1 MDKAYTPLTSIAAL
15 RQVYDAPATAIRDKA
30 LPALDKHSK
39 HFISLSPF
47 FCISTQG
54 QEGLGDVSPRGG
66 EPGLVHVL
74 DETHIAFPDRPG
86 NNRLDTLVNLI
97 NAPGIGMLF
106 FLPGIDEMLRLNGIA
121 SITVDEQLMQRFVY
135 EGKRPRAVIV
145 VEVKEVYMHC
155 SKALR
160 RSALWNPEKQ
170 LTKKDFPSLGQIA
183 RDQYKLLTPAK
194 LIDLALAQDA
204 KRNLY

>member
-1 MDKAYTPLTSIAAL
+1 MTISYSPITSVAAL
-15 RQVYDAPATAIRDKA
+15 RQIYDEPATAIRDKA
-30 LPALDKHSK
+30 LPTLDKHSK

-47 FCISTQG
+47 CCISTQG

-66 EPGLVHVL
+66 EPGFVHVL

-97 NAPGIGMLF
+97 NTPGIGMLF

-121 SITVDEQLMQRFVY
+121 SITVDEHLMQHFVY

-170 LTKKDFPSLGQIA
+170 LTKKNFPSLGQIA
-183 RDQYKLLTPAK
+183 RDQYKLLVPAT

-204 KRNLY
+204 KKNLY